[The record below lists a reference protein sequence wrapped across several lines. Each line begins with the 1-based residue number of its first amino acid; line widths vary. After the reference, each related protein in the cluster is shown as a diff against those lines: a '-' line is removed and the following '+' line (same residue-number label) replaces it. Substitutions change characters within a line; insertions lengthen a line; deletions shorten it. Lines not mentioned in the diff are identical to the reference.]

1 MIFVAAVNLDT
12 DVDSYELYLMY
23 LNISLYSNK
32 RVTFNETQAFIAE
45 ELSSLINS
53 TYVRTKSVLVKE
65 EINVFSSKLIFIE
78 QSLGLLGQLADTN
91 STLQVLTRSPS
102 SNSSQNSNYTSI
114 FVSEVQLFLGLLLQL
129 GKYPCKFTFCL
140 LTFILQGTVSLQFGS
155 LFNPLVP
162 EIFFWEFFDENLG
175 CSRYWF

>member
-12 DVDSYELYLMY
+12 DVDSYELYLIY
-23 LNISLYSNK
+23 LNISFYSNI

-140 LTFILQGTVSLQFGS
+140 
-155 LFNPLVP
+155 
-162 EIFFWEFFDENLG
+162 
-175 CSRYWF
+175 C

>member
-32 RVTFNETQAFIAE
+32 RVTFNEAFIAE

-65 EINVFSSKLIFIE
+65 EINVFSSKLLIIE

-155 LFNPLVP
+155 LFNVLRTIIIRQV
-162 EIFFWEFFDENLG
+162 I
-175 CSRYWF
+175 